1 MSDEKRNSTNDLKV
15 RAEAGEAAA
24 QLQLARQFSDG
35 GVPDLVSAAR
45 WFRRAAEQG
54 NSEAQYCLAV
64 RHLNGQGV
72 DQDLSE
78 AVKWLRKAADQ
89 GHAGAQ
95 DSLGVRY
102 ATGQGVPQNEAEAL
116 KWFRRAAEQGHA
128 VAQFNL
134 GLAYAQGKG
143 AAIDLVEAYA
153 WFCLSA
159 EMGDAVAAGAVETV
173 VESLTLD
180 ELRQAR
186 ALFHQ
191 LYSSF
196 ANTSQKRAA

>member
-1 MSDEKRNSTNDLKV
+1 MSDEKRVSTSDLKTK
-15 RAEAGEAAA
+15 AEAGDASA
-24 QLQLARQFSDG
+24 QLQLARQFADG
-35 GVPDLVSAAR
+35 GVPDLVSAAK

-54 NSEAQYCLAV
+54 NTGAQYNLAV

-72 DQDLSE
+72 DQDPAE

-102 ATGQGVPQNEAEAL
+102 ATGQGVTQNESEAL

-143 AAIDLVEAYA
+143 GAIDLVGAYA

-159 EMGDAVAAGAVETV
+159 ELGDAVAADAVETV

-191 LYSSF
+191 LYSGFSR
-196 ANTSQKRAA
+196 NRLSKAA